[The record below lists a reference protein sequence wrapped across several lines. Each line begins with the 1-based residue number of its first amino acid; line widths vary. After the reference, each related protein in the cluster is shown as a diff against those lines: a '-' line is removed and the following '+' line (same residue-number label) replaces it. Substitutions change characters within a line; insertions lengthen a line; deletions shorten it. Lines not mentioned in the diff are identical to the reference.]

1 MHEITLVHW
10 LWVIGMGFLTL
21 ILLFLAAESII
32 KGKMQIPAFVLAGF
46 LIVLASFTMSL
57 FLSCVHDFQNEKLDT
72 FRAIHR
78 EWQHIAGFFRLGY
91 IFCKRPLV
99 RGAFHHCRIKRS
111 LPGLDYAAWCHA
123 QFTSS

>member
-1 MHEITLVHW
+1 MHEITTVHW
-10 LWVIGMGFLTL
+10 LWVIGMGILTL

-78 EWQHIAGFFRLGY
+78 EWQHIAGFFRLG
-91 IFCKRPLV
+91 
-99 RGAFHHCRIKRS
+99 
-111 LPGLDYAAWCHA
+111 
-123 QFTSS
+123 